1 MSKIIAV
8 TKYECLETGETYDTK
23 EQAQKALRRH
33 QSSVA
38 REKKAREKKAEADRI
53 WSEQSDYV
61 RLHATSCEEVLD
73 LVVKKAK
80 EFWGVDLK
88 VENCGDLT
96 VISRVL
102 SRIKREDVLHPEF
115 FLSLGVIVMSGG
127 NENQSEEF
135 KRRSVNGEWV
145 FDARSIFERGFSG
158 FYLSPFQS
166 GLWGGERP
174 AKFELK
180 IKLSS
185 FPRIMERYEEWY
197 AHSIERRK
205 YLTKISVASHYATRL
220 AGSDQAVRD
229 LMELREYYSRC
240 SEIASEEADRIVRK
254 NYDCFMEKV
263 RSITPSYDIPDHL
276 LEQFGDVP

>member
-8 TKYECLETGETYDTK
+8 TKYKCLETGMEYDTK
-23 EQAQKALRRH
+23 EQAQRALKRHRRK
-33 QSSVA
+33 
-38 REKKAREKKAEADRI
+38 KKAQEKKAEEDRI

-61 RLHATSCEEVLD
+61 RLHATSCAEVLD
-73 LVVKKAK
+73 LVVEKAK
-80 EFWGVDLK
+80 EFWGVDLEIK
-88 VENCGDLT
+88 SCGDLT
-96 VISRVL
+96 VITRRL
-102 SRIKREDVLHPEF
+102 SSMKREDVLCPEF
-115 FLSLGVIVMSGG
+115 TLSLGIFLMTGSK
-127 NENQSEEF
+127 ENQSKEF
-135 KRRSVNGEWV
+135 KRRASGRQEL
-145 FDARSIFERGFSG
+145 FPDSIARSIFERGFSG
-158 FYLSPFQS
+158 FYLSMNQS

-205 YLTKISVASHYATRL
+205 YVTKIREASHYASAL
-220 AGSDQAVRD
+220 SYSDQAVKD
-229 LMELREYYSRC
+229 LEKLKKYYTRC
-240 SEIASEEADRIVRK
+240 SEIASEGADRIVRK

-263 RSITPSYDIPDHL
+263 RSITPSYDIPNHL